1 MRRPRV
7 TVFTELFMSAPQK
20 SLPFVVGIENSFSG
34 LYRGEKEGVNPE
46 GERSSGRAGVPG
58 DRDGWVSWI
67 RSLDEIAAVLTNVK
81 RDECGVPYDIQ
92 GYPSGNYAIY
102 R

>member
-1 MRRPRV
+1 MKNI
-7 TVFTELFMSAPQK
+7 TK
-20 SLPFVVGIENSFSG
+20 SSFSE

-46 GERSSGRAGVPG
+46 GERSSGRAEVLGA
-58 DRDGWVSWI
+58 RDGWVSWI
-67 RSLDEIAAVLTNVK
+67 LFLDEVAAVWTSVR
-81 RDECGVPYDIQ
+81 RDEYGVPYGIQ